1 MKMVK
6 RIAIQNIKYYKSKNF
21 LIGIAVFLTTLLL
34 FLVPT
39 IGKDMIESQFA
50 ATNEIYP
57 SYHALLRDVDGDMV
71 EKLSVYHGIETWGLR
86 SDAALVSA
94 NNAQI
99 ILLYMDEKGFEL
111 NNQKLSEGTLPVKE
125 NEIVVS
131 RGVLSA
137 LGQEAK
143 TGDTI
148 TIPYQVNHDGAL
160 DYVKEKPFVIT
171 GFLESPTENNTQ
183 NNSNALYPALISK
196 EFLEHEVSPEEIRYR
211 FFLRVDTKEHTTTD
225 EIKKQIHA
233 IGESLHISENDIRI
247 NDDYLLANY
256 VDPVFVPVIAIIMCI
271 IVFAGV
277 ITIYSIYYVGISD
290 RVREYGKLKAMGA
303 SKKQLKNMVLLEGM
317 FVAGI
322 FIPAGLIVGTLLT
335 KGIFTLFF
343 KLVGNKNIMMETITQ
358 LVQSGKV
365 SLYHLPIYVLAV
377 LVAFLTVRLG
387 LQKPIRVVSKITDME
402 AIRYQGEDEKKKK
415 GKAWRKSYKE
425 VSVFRLA
432 KIYLAGKKK
441 NVFITVAAMS
451 ATGIFVMVV
460 ATVLSCANP
469 KESAASSILG
479 QYKIT
484 LHVESDNKEHPERKW
499 NNIIKNNPL
508 TEDLKQEILNIDG
521 ITDISCFLEGYA
533 TVDIYQDVD
542 TYCISG
548 VPDEHMEQLLDGI
561 IEGNVSYEDL
571 QRGDVCIMD
580 KNMLYW
586 YPDIHLGDTLK
597 FCFLDEGN
605 HSVDVKVAAIG
616 DYDSGFNNYN
626 YFLMGTR
633 GLENICP
640 GELNGRFT
648 VFAEEDYNPNVEAA
662 IKQIIGKSDLLL
674 LETWKEQ
681 YDIWKSA
688 LLITNAAAYAFLG
701 ILGMICVMNMVNT
714 MIHSVH
720 LRRREMGMM
729 QALGMTQRQL
739 VKMLVMEGLFYT
751 AGTLILSVG
760 GGSLL
765 GYPVYLKVRELGG
778 FNIRTYHYP
787 FAAAVAVSLI
797 LLAIQLL
804 LAVGLGRFVKKDSLI
819 ERIRYSE

>member
-39 IGKDMIESQFA
+39 IGKDMIEAQFA

-57 SYHALLRDVDGDMV
+57 SYHALFRNVDTEMV

-86 SDAALVSA
+86 SDAALASTEK
-94 NNAQI
+94 AQI
-99 ILLYMDEKGFEL
+99 IMLYMDEKGFEL
-111 NNQKLSEGTLPVKE
+111 NNLKLSKGTLPVKE

-131 RGVLSA
+131 REILSA

-148 TIPYQVNHDGAL
+148 TIPYQVYHGETL

-171 GFLESPTENNTQ
+171 GLLESSGDNNTENNT
-183 NNSNALYPALISK
+183 NALYPALISK
-196 EFLEHEVSPEEIRYR
+196 EFLEQEISPEEIRYR
-211 FFLRVDTKEHTTTD
+211 FFLRVNTEEHTTTD
-225 EIKKQIHA
+225 EIEKQIHA
-233 IGESLHISENDIRI
+233 MGESLHISENDIRI

-322 FIPAGLIVGTLLT
+322 FVPAGLIVGTLLT
-335 KGIFTLFF
+335 KGIFTLFL
-343 KLVGNKNIMMETITQ
+343 KIAGNKNIMMETIEQ
-358 LVQSGKV
+358 LILSGKV
-365 SLYHLPIYVLAV
+365 SLYHLSIYLLAV

-387 LQKPIRVVSKITDME
+387 LHKPIRVVSKITDME
-402 AIRYQGEDEKKKK
+402 AIRYQGEDETKKK

-460 ATVLSCANP
+460 ATILSCANP
-469 KESAASSILG
+469 RESAANSILG
-479 QYKIT
+479 QYEIS
-484 LHVESDNKEHPERKW
+484 LNVESDNKEHPERKW
-499 NNIIKNNPL
+499 DNIIKNNPL
-508 TEDLKQEILNIDG
+508 TEELKQEILNFDS

-533 TVDIYQDVD
+533 TVDIYQDVG
-542 TYCISG
+542 THGILG
-548 VPDEHMEQLLDGI
+548 VPDEHMKKLLDGI
-561 IEGNVSYEDL
+561 IEGDVSYEDL

-586 YPDIHLGDTLK
+586 YPDIHVGDTFTLR
-597 FCFLDEGN
+597 FLGEEN
-605 HSVDVKVAAIG
+605 RSVDVKVAAIG
-616 DYDSGFNNYN
+616 DYDSGFTNYS
-626 YFLMGTR
+626 YFLMGTK

-640 GELNGRFT
+640 GELNGRFA
-648 VFAEEDYNPNVEAA
+648 VFAEEDYNPSVEAA
-662 IKQIIGKSDLLL
+662 IKQIIEKNDLLF
-674 LETWKEQ
+674 LETWKTQ
-681 YDIWKSA
+681 YDTWKSA

-729 QALGMTQRQL
+729 QALGMTQKQL
-739 VKMLVMEGLFYT
+739 IKMLVMEGLFYT

-765 GYPVYLKVRELGG
+765 GYPVFLKVRELGG

-787 FAAAVAVSLI
+787 FAAAVTVSFI

-804 LAVGLGRFVKKDSLI
+804 LAVVLGNFVKKDSLI